1 MSIEF
6 INPDRQQVEDRSNE
20 LSESET
26 DILSYSLDE
35 DIHVL
40 YAGSKPPESAE
51 EVEMDPNAL
60 AAEVE
65 GPTRAILLRSLQA
78 FVSVIERKEV
88 QENERLRAYKQ
99 LEPGAIAR
107 AIDRVDW
114 DGSVV
119 EVGGQLMS
127 NLILRHPFPNAN
139 HRTSLIMLERY
150 VRADQRTFDL
160 PKMHT
165 TDYEWKEWADEY
177 IRDSKRILTV
187 RRNAPRFFHLDR
199 FGCETIVRKG
209 EIEIEL
215 DRWDLTRDVNE
226 AHEQYAVRHEKLCE
240 EFAEQILRRQPDAE
254 PVREGLGKRDFAEYL
269 SELD

>member
-119 EVGGQLMS
+119 EVGG
-127 NLILRHPFPNAN
+127 
-139 HRTSLIMLERY
+139 
-150 VRADQRTFDL
+150 
-160 PKMHT
+160 
-165 TDYEWKEWADEY
+165 
-177 IRDSKRILTV
+177 
-187 RRNAPRFFHLDR
+187 
-199 FGCETIVRKG
+199 
-209 EIEIEL
+209 
-215 DRWDLTRDVNE
+215 
-226 AHEQYAVRHEKLCE
+226 
-240 EFAEQILRRQPDAE
+240 
-254 PVREGLGKRDFAEYL
+254 
-269 SELD
+269 